1 MASECKRSILSCLRC
16 RKRKMRCDRQLPSC
30 SQCLSA
36 KANCTGISANAE
48 SDVPR
53 SIVQHLESEI
63 ARLETE
69 LLQDGQ
75 LEVVHASDI
84 LLQMPFSL
92 RPGADTAER
101 TSACAQGKATE
112 GVHSGDKDLRTSIM
126 SSASLQAIVSATLPY
141 GSGATDLLSR
151 VRMGMTPSSAKVGE
165 KSSRTTAINPKA
177 NKGSILL
184 DPTILR
190 SIPGDIVQRLM
201 RKYLNTIHR
210 DNPFLVTSEVMDQFN
225 NVAGVFGWQA
235 QTPAPSDGPLSVIA
249 SHDFLVV
256 YLVLAIS
263 VTLGSANDGHEER
276 CMALSMSLFE
286 EGIRHLYSLPS
297 FPSDIAWLQT
307 ILLVLLY
314 ATVCPR
320 SANVWVLSGAAMRS
334 CLELGLHREPPDS
347 MALDTEAIELRRR
360 VFWAAYC
367 MDRSICSALQL
378 PLSTPDE
385 AINTK
390 LPSPTQDPFQGSIV
404 YQKLL
409 SEILHA
415 SSHYENADFKM
426 ARGMMMLYRP
436 SPRVPSPSSRS
447 LLLAFEAAATAERI
461 HREHIQAGFFRRP
474 WLSAHHTLEAATV
487 VLFCLRHGYAA
498 VTERFSAAQVFDM
511 TKLFT
516 SNFLAIAA
524 HGWPEVSV
532 YAGIYERLLGPLL
545 ERVFL
550 RNSVLGEQFGPAQ
563 DAELMRLLYPGPAH
577 LDNLRFGLRQQQEE
591 FSPFDFNLFMGDDE
605 VWTSGL
611 DLGAQVPDEGE
622 QQWDMGLPTA
632 KFTYNDLTKAK
643 GGQRET
649 QPTLGDCRKYPPGTL
664 ASPAAMLLRHPFDH
678 PGFEARN
685 PVKLLEPA
693 LELSLL

>member
-1 MASECKRSILSCLRC
+1 MQNTVRQSRATCVHMSEGKWLRNASE
-16 RKRKMRCDRQLPSC
+16 CDRQLPSC

-92 RPGADTAER
+92 RPGADAAER
-101 TSACAQGKATE
+101 TTACAQSKATE
-112 GVHSGDKDLRTSIM
+112 GVNSAGQLADKDLRTSIM
-126 SSASLQAIVSATLPY
+126 SSGSLQAIVSATLPY
-141 GSGATDLLSR
+141 DSGATDLLSR

-165 KSSRTTAINPKA
+165 NSSRITAINPKA

-210 DNPFLVTSEVMDQFN
+210 DNPFLVTSEVVDQFN
-225 NVAGVFGWQA
+225 NVAEVFGWQS
-235 QTPAPSDGPLSVIA
+235 QTQAPSDGPLSVIA

-286 EGIRHLYSLPS
+286 EGIQHLYSLPS

-347 MALDTEAIELRRR
+347 MALDTEATELRRR

-385 AINTK
+385 AINTE
-390 LPSPTQDPFQGSIV
+390 LPSPTQEPFQGSIV

-409 SEILHA
+409 SEILHVHFQGEPIPAGLAWEDWLASMEERLRSWKKLHNQA

-426 ARGMMMLYRP
+426 ARGMMMLHRP

-487 VLFCLRHGYAA
+487 VLFCLRHGYDA
-498 VTERFSAAQVFDM
+498 VTERFSAAQVFNM

-591 FSPFDFNLFMGDDE
+591 FSPFDFSLFMGHDE

-611 DLGAQVPDEGE
+611 DLGDQAPEEGE
-622 QQWDMGLPTA
+622 QQWDMGLPVDVV
-632 KFTYNDLTKAK
+632 F
-643 GGQRET
+643 GV
-649 QPTLGDCRKYPPGTL
+649 
-664 ASPAAMLLRHPFDH
+664 S
-678 PGFEARN
+678 
-685 PVKLLEPA
+685 
-693 LELSLL
+693 